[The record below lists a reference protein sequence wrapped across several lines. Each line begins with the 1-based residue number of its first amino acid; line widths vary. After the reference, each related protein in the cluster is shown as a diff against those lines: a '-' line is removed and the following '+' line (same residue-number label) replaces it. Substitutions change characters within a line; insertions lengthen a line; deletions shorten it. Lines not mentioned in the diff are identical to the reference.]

1 MVAICYQKYHEFR
14 ALIHVI
20 GLMMMMPAIF
30 VLGGGRGQ
38 TNDKSEEFR
47 SLLDLR
53 CTQLH
58 SYSSHETPQVGRDA
72 TQPEL
77 SILLGQGMY
86 LNCHNIWCS
95 KLANC
100 CCASC

>member
-1 MVAICYQKYHEFR
+1 
-14 ALIHVI
+14 
-20 GLMMMMPAIF
+20 MMPAIF

-58 SYSSHETPQVGRDA
+58 ADSSHETPQVGRDA
-72 TQPEL
+72 TQSEL
-77 SILLGQGMY
+77 PILLGQGKY
-86 LNCHNIWCS
+86 L
-95 KLANC
+95 KLDGIRYLVG
-100 CCASC
+100 